1 MLNLF
6 ENYREEEK
14 DLENSLKQAGYEQQT
29 IVLNEDGYL
38 PEHVTS
44 PISFFTGMKEE
55 NSSKMSLPSF
65 LMKFPSLIIGKSRE
79 MGKKLK
85 FLKVIKKEDTLII
98 VKEKQTIV
106 R

>member
-44 PISFFTGMKEE
+44 PISFSPEWKKRIPL
-55 NSSKMSLPSF
+55 KMSLPNF
-65 LMKFPSLIIGKSRE
+65 
-79 MGKKLK
+79 
-85 FLKVIKKEDTLII
+85 
-98 VKEKQTIV
+98 
-106 R
+106 

>member
-55 NSSKMSLPSF
+55 NSSKDDSPKFFNEISLPNYWEI
-65 LMKFPSLIIGKSRE
+65 KG

-85 FLKVIKKEDTLII
+85 FLKVIKKRTHQL
-98 VKEKQTIV
+98 
-106 R
+106 